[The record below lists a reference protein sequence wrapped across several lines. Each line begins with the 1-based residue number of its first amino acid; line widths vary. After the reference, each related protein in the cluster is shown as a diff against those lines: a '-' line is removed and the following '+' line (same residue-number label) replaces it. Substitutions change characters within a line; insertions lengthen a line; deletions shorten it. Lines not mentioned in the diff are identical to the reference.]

1 MTASVAPTSEYPTTE
16 ILTASQSQQ
25 LKLMEAMQEQLME
38 EREKREKM
46 EEQVR

>member
-1 MTASVAPTSEYPTTE
+1 MIASMAQTSEYLTSD

-25 LKLMEAMQEQLME
+25 LKLMEAMQEQLIQ